1 MIVKNSCV
9 ALASL
14 LVCLFAPFRSHGV
27 DRVRFAYPAKSLNYL
42 PITLGRDK
50 GIFQAE
56 NVDLQM
62 ILVASTIQVAALTTG
77 DIDFSGAQSQVMA
90 GAARGLAVK
99 VVGFLTIKPS
109 FWLMAKPEIKS
120 MAELKG
126 KIIGITAIGS
136 STDTLARFLVSK
148 NGLVPD
154 RDVAFLGTGTTANI
168 LTAMKAG
175 TVDAGVLSP
184 PFNAFGKQLGY
195 RTLAYFGD
203 YVEQSL
209 SGLGTSDKMIRD
221 RPELVKRMLTATIK
235 SLRFIQ
241 QRPADTIQFI
251 AKEWTVDAAAADELY
266 KSMLPAFSKDGGMDE
281 KGIRDAL
288 KRETERMNLKEDAPL
303 SRVLDVRLLREV
315 QRGL

>member
-1 MIVKNSCV
+1 M
-9 ALASL
+9 
-14 LVCLFAPFRSHGV
+14 
-27 DRVRFAYPAKSLNYL
+27 
-42 PITLGRDK
+42 
-50 GIFQAE
+50 
-56 NVDLQM
+56 
-62 ILVASTIQVAALTTG
+62 
-77 DIDFSGAQSQVMA
+77 
-90 GAARGLAVK
+90 K
-99 VVGFLTIKPS
+99 VVGFLTVKPS

-221 RPELVKRMLTATIK
+221 RPELVKRMLIATIK
-235 SLRFIQ
+235 E
-241 QRPADTIQFI
+241 PA
-251 AKEWTVDAAAADELY
+251 VHPAAACRDHPVYCQGMERRYAR
-266 KSMLPAFSKDGGMDE
+266 LP
-281 KGIRDAL
+281 
-288 KRETERMNLKEDAPL
+288 MNCTNRCCRHFPKTAAWTRRASAMRSSARP
-303 SRVLDVRLLREV
+303 S
-315 QRGL
+315 G